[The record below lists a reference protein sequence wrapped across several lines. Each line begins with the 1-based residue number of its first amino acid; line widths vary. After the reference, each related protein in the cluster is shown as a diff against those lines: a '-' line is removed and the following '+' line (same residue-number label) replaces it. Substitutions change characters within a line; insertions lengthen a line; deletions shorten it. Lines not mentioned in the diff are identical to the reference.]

1 MIHAIALMQAWTLQA
16 IPDANEIVQPR
27 LSTSQ
32 ALVEVAD
39 SATQNADPVLNSEGF
54 LGNSLWQ
61 WLALLGILL
70 ASFVVGKTVAFF
82 LERHGAKLRD
92 SNRLRVVGRIFGF
105 VAGPTKMFCL
115 AIGLY
120 VAGLVLTLDAKL
132 ELLWFKTCAAVA
144 VIAAAW
150 VVFRMVDIAED
161 VLQRLTSKTETQ
173 LDDQLVPLIRKT
185 LRVFVV
191 IVTGLLIAQGIYK
204 WDIGPLVAGLGIGGL
219 AFALAAKDTIANLF
233 GSVTIFTD
241 RPFQLGDRIKIK
253 GHDGT
258 VEEVGFRSTRIRTL
272 VGHLVT
278 LPNAVITNEPIENVS
293 KRSSLKRVLNVT
305 VTYDTSPEK
314 VQRAVDI
321 LREMLAARMEHFHP
335 DKPPRVYFSD
345 FNADSLNIVV
355 YYWYAPAEWWNYME
369 FSDAFNF
376 ELLTRYNDEGIEFA
390 FPTQTL
396 YVKQDSPLTV
406 GVRPNSKG

>member
-1 MIHAIALMQAWTLQA
+1 MIHAIALMTAWTLQA
-16 IPDANEIVQPR
+16 TADANQIVQPG
-27 LSTSQ
+27 LSTSE
-32 ALVEVAD
+32 ALAKVAD
-39 SATQNADPVLNSEGF
+39 SAAQTANSEGLF

-70 ASFVVGKTVAFF
+70 ASFVVGKTVAFL

-92 SNRLRVVGRIFGF
+92 SGRLRVVGRIFGF
-105 VAGPTKMFCL
+105 VAGPIKMFCL

-132 ELLWFKTCAAVA
+132 ESLWLKTCAAVA
-144 VIAAAW
+144 VIATAW
-150 VVFRMVDIAED
+150 VVFRMVDVVED
-161 VLQRLTSKTETQ
+161 LLQRLTSKTDTQ
-173 LDDQLVPLIRKT
+173 LDDQLVPMIRKT

-191 IVTGLLIAQGIYK
+191 IVTALLIAQGIYE

-253 GHDGT
+253 GHEGT

-278 LPNAVITNEPIENVS
+278 LPNAVITNEAIENVS
-293 KRSSLKRVLNVT
+293 KRPSIKRVLNVT

-314 VQRAVDI
+314 LRRAVDI
-321 LREMLAARMEHFHP
+321 LREMLAARMEHFP
-335 DKPPRVYFSD
+335 PGNPPRVHFSD

-355 YYWYAPAEWWNYME
+355 YYWYAPAEWWDYME
-369 FSDAFNF
+369 FSEAFNF
-376 ELLTRYNDEGIEFA
+376 ELLARFNDEGIEFA

-396 YVKQDSPLTV
+396 YVKQDSPLTAELKLQ
-406 GVRPNSKG
+406 PTTA

>member
-1 MIHAIALMQAWTLQA
+1 MIHAIALMTAWTLQA
-16 IPDANEIVQPR
+16 TADANQIVQPG
-27 LSTSQ
+27 LSTSE
-32 ALVEVAD
+32 ALAKVAD
-39 SATQNADPVLNSEGF
+39 SAAQTANSEGLF

-70 ASFVVGKTVAFF
+70 ASFVVGKTVAFL

-92 SNRLRVVGRIFGF
+92 SGRLRVVGRIFGF
-105 VAGPTKMFCL
+105 VAGPIKMFCL

-132 ELLWFKTCAAVA
+132 ESLWLKTCAAVA
-144 VIAAAW
+144 VIATAW
-150 VVFRMVDIAED
+150 VVFRMVDVVED
-161 VLQRLTSKTETQ
+161 LLQRLTSKTDTQ
-173 LDDQLVPLIRKT
+173 LDDQLVPMIRKT

-191 IVTGLLIAQGIYK
+191 IVTALLIAQGIYE

-253 GHDGT
+253 GHEGT

-278 LPNAVITNEPIENVS
+278 LPNAVITNEAIENVS
-293 KRSSLKRVLNVT
+293 KRPSIKRVLNVT

-314 VQRAVDI
+314 LRRAVDI
-321 LREMLAARMEHFHP
+321 LREMLAARMEHFP
-335 DKPPRVYFSD
+335 PGNPPRVHFSD

-355 YYWYAPAEWWNYME
+355 YYWYAPAEWWDYME
-369 FSDAFNF
+369 FSEAFNF

-396 YVKQDSPLTV
+396 YVKQDSPLTAELKLQ
-406 GVRPNSKG
+406 PTTA

>member
-1 MIHAIALMQAWTLQA
+1 MIHAISLMTAWIFQATA
-16 IPDANEIVQPR
+16 DANQIVQPR
-27 LSTSQ
+27 LSSEAPAVVPGSTPQS
-32 ALVEVAD
+32 VEPMLNLSD
-39 SATQNADPVLNSEGF
+39 STF
-54 LGNSLWQ
+54 LGNGVWQ

-82 LERHGAKLRD
+82 LERHGAKLRE
-92 SNRLRVVGRIFGF
+92 SGRLRVVGRIFGF
-105 VAGPTKMFCL
+105 VAGPSKMFCL

-120 VAGLVLTLDAKL
+120 VAGLVLTLDAEL
-132 ELLWFKTCAAVA
+132 ELLWGKACATLAA
-144 VIAAAW
+144 IAAAW
-150 VVFRMVDIAED
+150 VVFRMVDIVED
-161 VLQRLTSKTETQ
+161 LLQRLTSKTETQ

-191 IVTGLLIAQGIYK
+191 IITVLLIAQGIYELQ
-204 WDIGPLVAGLGIGGL
+204 IGPLLTGLGIGGL

-253 GHDGT
+253 GHEGT

-272 VGHLVT
+272 LGHLVT
-278 LPNAVITNEPIENVS
+278 LPNAIITNEAIENVS
-293 KRSSLKRVLNVT
+293 KRPSLKRALNVT

-314 VQRAVDI
+314 LHRAVDI

-345 FNADSLNIVV
+345 FNADSLNIAV
-355 YYWYAPAEWWNYME
+355 YYWYAPAEWWDYME
-369 FSDAFNF
+369 FSEAFNF

-396 YVKQDSPLTV
+396 YVKQDSPLTAEV
-406 GVRPNSKG
+406 KLP